1 MIVLFKG
8 KEDDMDSRQD
18 HGALAQAVKQRRAEL
33 GLTQEQAAELTQ
45 RIDTEVLH
53 SDNHRVRLG
62 VSRST
67 WASIEQA
74 DEVERRAHT
83 QDLLDRALRW
93 PSGTARAHLYG
104 LDLPEGPPAEGLDS
118 ITGEADTAAS
128 RAETARARAEV
139 AELRAEVA
147 EMVVRFEGLQQKV
160 ERALQAVERR

>member
-1 MIVLFKG
+1 MSKQ
-8 KEDDMDSRQD
+8 QD
-18 HGALAQAVKQRRAEL
+18 HEALAEAVKNRRVEL

-45 RIDTEVLH
+45 KIDTDVLH

-67 WASIEQA
+67 WAGIEQA
-74 DEVERRAHT
+74 DRVERRAHT

-93 PSGTARAHLYG
+93 PSGTARAYLYG

-118 ITGEADTAAS
+118 VTGEADMAAS

-160 ERALQAVERR
+160 DRALKAVQRG